1 MAVMCENQKSG
12 KNWTAFNGDSCKIL
26 PQIPTD
32 SIDFSVFSPPFSN
45 LFVYSND
52 VADMG
57 NAESHEDFFEHY
69 DFFASELARVIK
81 PGRLIAVHCTD
92 LPLRKWKDGKIGIY
106 DFSGEIIKAHEKH
119 GMILHSRVTIWKD
132 PVIEMQRTKSIGLL
146 HKQLLKDSA
155 KSRQGLADYLLVFR
169 DPRENPE
176 PISHARDELPVD
188 LWQKWASPVWM
199 DIQQGNTLNV
209 KLAKEGADER
219 HLCPLQLDLIERAII
234 MWSNPGDV
242 VMSPF
247 LGIGSEGY
255 MALKKKRK
263 FIGIELKQ
271 SYFDIACRNLDDAD
285 VNSADLFSV

>member
-1 MAVMCENQKSG
+1 MAVMCENQVSG
-12 KNWTAFNGDSCKIL
+12 ENWTAYHGDTCRVL
-26 PQIPTD
+26 PQLPDD
-32 SIDFSVFSPPFSN
+32 SIGFSVFSPPFSN

-57 NAESHEDFFEHY
+57 NAESHDDFFQQY
-69 DFFASELARVIK
+69 DFFAKEISRVLK

-92 LPLRKWKDGKIGIY
+92 LPLRKWKDGKMGIY
-106 DFSGEIIKAHEKH
+106 DFSGDIIKAHEKY
-119 GMILHSRVTIWKD
+119 GLILHSRVTIWKD
-132 PVIEMQRTKSIGLL
+132 PVVEMQRTKALGLL
-146 HKQLLKDSA
+146 HKQVLKDSS

-169 DPRENPE
+169 DPRENEE
-176 PISHARDELPVD
+176 PISHDRSELPVD

-209 KLAKEGADER
+209 KLARDGNDER
-219 HLCPLQLDLIERAII
+219 HLCPLQLDLIERAVL

-242 VMSPF
+242 VLSPF

-255 MALKKKRK
+255 VALRNHRK

-271 SYFDIACRNLDDAD
+271 SYYDIAVKNLKEA
-285 VNSADLFSV
+285 SAHSDDLFK

>member
-1 MAVMCENQKSG
+1 
-12 KNWTAFNGDSCKIL
+12 
-26 PQIPTD
+26 
-32 SIDFSVFSPPFSN
+32 
-45 LFVYSND
+45 
-52 VADMG
+52 
-57 NAESHEDFFEHY
+57 
-69 DFFASELARVIK
+69 
-81 PGRLIAVHCTD
+81 
-92 LPLRKWKDGKIGIY
+92 
-106 DFSGEIIKAHEKH
+106 
-119 GMILHSRVTIWKD
+119 
-132 PVIEMQRTKSIGLL
+132 MQRTKSIGLL

-176 PISHARDELPVD
+176 PISHTRDELPVD

-199 DIQQGNTLNV
+199 DIQQGNTLNA

-219 HLCPLQLDLIERAII
+219 HLCPLQLDLIERAVI

-242 VMSPF
+242 VLSPF

-255 MALKKKRK
+255 VALKKKRK